1 MRMHMLRVI
10 SIDPLFPDDNRHTGI
25 AANDAECG
33 PILIGPVNCP
43 DLLLVPNVSGASNPG
58 DAHSRIGQTSTQD
71 DDYCLGGYA
80 GI

>member
-10 SIDPLFPDDNRHTGI
+10 SLDPLFPDDDHQVGM

-33 PILIGPVNCP
+33 PILLQPVKVATTEP
-43 DLLLVPNVSGASNPG
+43 QPRAGEH
-58 DAHSRIGQTSTQD
+58 DA
-71 DDYCLGGYA
+71 YWLGGYA

>member
-10 SIDPLFPDDNRHTGI
+10 SIDPLFPDDDHHMDV

-33 PILIGPVNCP
+33 PV
-43 DLLLVPNVSGASNPG
+43 LLQPLKIAAIETSLAVSEN
-58 DAHSRIGQTSTQD
+58 DA
-71 DDYCLGGYA
+71 YWLGGYA